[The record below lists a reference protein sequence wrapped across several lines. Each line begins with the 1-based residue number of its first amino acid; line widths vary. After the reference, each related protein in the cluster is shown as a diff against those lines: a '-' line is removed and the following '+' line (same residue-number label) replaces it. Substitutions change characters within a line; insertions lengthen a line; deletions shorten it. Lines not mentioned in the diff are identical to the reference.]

1 MFVTVVCLIMINYLA
16 IRAMLSVRKTSLI
29 YSKLLK
35 MRAHLWLSEF
45 SFILSLHLSA
55 EDNDA
60 FSEAEKPQ
68 G

>member
-1 MFVTVVCLIMINYLA
+1 MFVTVVCLIMINYFA
-16 IRAMLSVRKTSLI
+16 IRAVLSVRKTLI

-45 SFILSLHLSA
+45 SFVLSLCLSA
-55 EDNDA
+55 EDNDV

>member
-1 MFVTVVCLIMINYLA
+1 MFVTVVCLIMINYFA
-16 IRAMLSVRKTSLI
+16 IRALCKKNSLI
-29 YSKLLK
+29 HSKLLK

-45 SFILSLHLSA
+45 SFVLSLHLSA